1 MAALGEHSTGADW
14 MGAREAA
21 GAVGSEAPGRGHRGP
36 PKAKHGQSGMLTVSP
51 LYVSMLN
58 MKNAKYI

>member
-1 MAALGEHSTGADW
+1 MAALGEHSTRADW

-36 PKAKHGQSGMLTVSP
+36 PKAKLGQSGMLTVSP

-58 MKNAKYI
+58 MKGAK